1 MTRGCERTATVA
13 AAEARPLR
21 LESLS
26 GFNADSFRWFRPT
39 PVGCVVVLLSILLF
53 VIGILAVCI
62 LVMRPGPALESN
74 HVIAGLVCVP
84 VSIFGFWLSWRLL
97 RGLRRLDRHGPGLQ

>member
-1 MTRGCERTATVA
+1 MLEW
-13 AAEARPLR
+13 LR
-21 LESLS
+21 
-26 GFNADSFRWFRPT
+26 ADNFRWFRPT
-39 PVGCVVVLLSILLF
+39 PVGCVVFLLSVLLF

-84 VSIFGFWLSWRLL
+84 VSMLGFWLSWRLL
-97 RGLRRLDRHGPGLQ
+97 RSPRRLDRHGPGLQ